1 MAHRG
6 GRYASHAI
14 LRRRCAFRRASRSR
28 KANSAAR
35 RYEFLTLFMNIAIIA
50 AAGAGTRMASDR
62 PKQFLLLAGTPLIIH
77 TLRVFEQCESIDEV
91 IVVLPAAESA
101 GFLSL
106 AAKYGLRKVSRVV
119 PGGVTR
125 ADSVKRGLMAI
136 RAATAEIVA
145 VHDGVRPFVTVEEI
159 DAVVAA
165 ARTDGA
171 AILVAP
177 VTDTIKQV
185 RDGHVMQSL
194 DRGELRRALTPQC
207 FQYELLREAYQT
219 ADVTDPS
226 VTDESVLVEK
236 LGIPI
241 SVIDGNPRN
250 IKITTVEDLVMA
262 EAILKVST
270 DYADYTEF

>member
-1 MAHRG
+1 
-6 GRYASHAI
+6 
-14 LRRRCAFRRASRSR
+14 
-28 KANSAAR
+28 
-35 RYEFLTLFMNIAIIA
+35 MNIAIIA

-62 PKQFLLLAGTPLIIH
+62 PKQFLLLAGTPVIIH
-77 TLRVFEQCESIDEV
+77 TLKVFEQCESIQEV

-106 AAKYGLRKVSRVV
+106 AGKHGLRKVARVV
-119 PGGVTR
+119 PGGATR
-125 ADSVKRGLMAI
+125 ADSVKRGLMSI

-145 VHDGVRPFVTVEEI
+145 VHDGVRPFVTAEEI

-165 ARTDGA
+165 AQSDGA

-185 RDGHVMQSL
+185 STGRVEKTL

-219 ADVTDPS
+219 TDVTDPS

-236 LGIPI
+236 FGHPI
-241 SVIDGNPRN
+241 SVIEGNARN
-250 IKITTVEDLVMA
+250 IKITTVEDLAIA
-262 EAILKVST
+262 EAMLCYGS
-270 DYADYTEF
+270 E